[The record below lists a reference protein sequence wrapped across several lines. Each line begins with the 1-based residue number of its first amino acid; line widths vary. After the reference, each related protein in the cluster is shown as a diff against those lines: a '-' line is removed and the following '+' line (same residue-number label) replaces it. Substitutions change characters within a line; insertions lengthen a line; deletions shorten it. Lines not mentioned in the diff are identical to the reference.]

1 MFKGAV
7 FVFLGACCFGI
18 LSTFVKLSIASHH
31 YTIADIT
38 CIQAFLGMIV
48 LWAIHLLTAQK
59 QQSETAQAPVKE
71 TSAWKMMLAG
81 ISMGLCTY
89 LYYLGVNLL
98 PASIAIVLLMNYTW
112 MCFLIE
118 WVVFRKK
125 PTPRQLLS
133 VVLVLLGTVL
143 AGGLLNDK
151 LAVLNITGIIYVLFA
166 ALVYAVY
173 LIASG
178 RLGNDITPIKKSAL
192 FMTGSVIF
200 LFLIILPKFIFDGS
214 LFSVFG
220 LWGLFFAVFGTIIPP
235 VLFAIGIPK
244 TGVGL
249 GSIMTSAELPVAVL
263 AASLLLHEQVTLVQW
278 GGISVILAALILPN
292 LKQSA

>member
-1 MFKGAV
+1 
-7 FVFLGACCFGI
+7 
-18 LSTFVKLSIASHH
+18 
-31 YTIADIT
+31 
-38 CIQAFLGMIV
+38 
-48 LWAIHLLTAQK
+48 
-59 QQSETAQAPVKE
+59 
-71 TSAWKMMLAG
+71 
-81 ISMGLCTY
+81 MGLCTY

-125 PTPRQLLS
+125 PTPRQLFS
-133 VVLVLLGTVL
+133 VLLVLLGTVL

-151 LAVLNITGIIYVLFA
+151 LAVLNISGIIYVLFA
-166 ALVYAVY
+166 ALVYAIY

-200 LFLIILPKFIFDGS
+200 LFLIIFPKFILDGS

-235 VLFAIGIPK
+235 VLFSIGIPK

-263 AASLLLHEQVTLVQW
+263 AASLLLHEQVTLIQW
-278 GGISVILAALILPN
+278 GGIAVILAALVLPN
-292 LKQSA
+292 LKQAV

>member
-1 MFKGAV
+1 MFKGAF

-18 LSTFVKLSIASHH
+18 LSTFVKLSIAH
-31 YTIADIT
+31 YGYSIADIT
-38 CIQAFLGMIV
+38 CVQALLGMIV
-48 LWAIHLLTAQK
+48 LWMIHLLTAKK
-59 QQSETAQAPVKE
+59 QQEQTPVKK
-71 TSAWKMMLAG
+71 TSTWKMLLAG
-81 ISMGLCTY
+81 ISMGGCTY

-118 WVVFRKK
+118 WMIFGKK
-125 PTPRQLLS
+125 PTQRQLLS
-133 VVLVLLGTVL
+133 VVLVLAGTVL

-173 LIASG
+173 LTASG
-178 RLGNDITPIKKSAL
+178 RLGNDIAPIKKSAL

-200 LFLIILPKFIFDGS
+200 LFLIILPKFVFDGS

-235 VLFAIGIPK
+235 VLFSIGIPK

-278 GGISVILAALILPN
+278 GGIVVILAALVLPN